1 MDQQEHHQM
10 VLETTHPSGAEEW
23 YCPTCGRRF
32 LLRWP
37 PSYEKIVLDPGDQD
51 AAHSGS
57 KGPMLSMDSLTVVG
71 SQELAPTDELFSHQ
85 QALPSETAI
94 LNDGD
99 EVGKTPITDELRPWL
114 KWLQGDGR
122 DQEQA

>member
-10 VLETTHPSGAEEW
+10 VLETTHSSGAEEW

-37 PSYEKIVLDPGDQD
+37 PSYEKIVLDPGDEH
-51 AAHSGS
+51 AAHSGG
-57 KGPMLSMDSLTVVG
+57 KGAMLNMESLDVVG
-71 SQELAPTDELFSHQ
+71 SQELAPTDELFSRQ

-94 LNDGD
+94 SDDGD
-99 EVGKTPITDELRPWL
+99 EV
-114 KWLQGDGR
+114 
-122 DQEQA
+122 